1 MQPYIGIKSDGCRSK
16 WGKRRP
22 FIVGGAAATVMSLII
37 LAWARE
43 IVSWTLGVFGVGP
56 ESEAV
61 KTTIML
67 FAVVFVYVLDFSINV
82 CKSCDSHG

>member
-1 MQPYIGIKSDGCRSK
+1 
-16 WGKRRP
+16 
-22 FIVGGAAATVMSLII
+22 
-37 LAWARE
+37 
-43 IVSWTLGVFGVGP
+43 LGVFGAGP

-82 CKSCDSHG
+82 CKFRGPHVFDIED